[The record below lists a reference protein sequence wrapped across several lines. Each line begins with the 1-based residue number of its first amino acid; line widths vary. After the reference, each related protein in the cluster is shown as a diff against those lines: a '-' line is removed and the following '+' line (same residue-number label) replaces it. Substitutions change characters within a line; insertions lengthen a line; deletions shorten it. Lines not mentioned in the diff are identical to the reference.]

1 MSIFTN
7 RIISNAYMSMYKKKS
22 PIMESYTYIY
32 ESAIDKNIHRAD
44 ELADKIAKDVSGSL
58 YGKEVRDAA
67 GNIQTYARSGRA
79 MLYNA
84 EYIKHLVGEK
94 MPFSKDKKSK
104 AKFFLGA
111 TRIFGDILK
120 NSHTEEDINRKCS
133 EFNKIIGIIVN
144 DSNHINEYDNNLNNL
159 TLDKLQEKFGQKV
172 KDFSDKEK
180 EEISSKKYN
189 KNERYKIIPC
199 ETREDMLQFGSPLT
213 TWCVAQKEGG
223 EHAYNSYTNNG
234 MDKFYVCLRND
245 YKTVDKKPGD
255 NKPLDDYGLSMI
267 AICVNADGSLKTCTC
282 RWNHDNGGNDN
293 IMDAKQISDLLGVNF
308 FDTFKPRDPKEI
320 FAKLKYNES
329 ISLCSKLGVRFDK
342 NNNCYRLK
350 DNKIVKYEV
359 CYNDYK
365 KACLAN
371 KHFEWYDLETGKEIE
386 PPDSI
391 DVDFDCSYC
400 NTLTSLEGSPS
411 YVHGDFAC
419 SECINLTSLE
429 GAPKKVDGKFFC
441 YGCNNL
447 TSLEGSPSIV
457 NERFDCSYCDKLTS
471 LKGAP
476 NKVGFEFMCYNC
488 KNLTSL
494 EGSPSEVGGS
504 FQCYGCSNLT
514 SLKGAPDKVGKDF
527 DCSNCD
533 NLASLEGGPSKV
545 GKTFD
550 CTYCSN
556 LTSLKG
562 APSEVGKYFYCYN
575 CDKLTS
581 IDEAP
586 ASIRVEAGNY

>member
-159 TLDKLQEKFGQKV
+159 TLDKLKEKFGQKV